1 MTKIEIFQ
9 AEDGAI
15 EFKGDS
21 NHETVWANLE
31 QIAQLFKRDKSGIS
45 RHIKNIYKS
54 EELEEKAT
62 VAIFATVQM
71 EGQREVRRDI
81 EYYNLD
87 MILSIGYRVDSKEA
101 TYFRK
106 WASSI
111 IRSYLIDGYA
121 INEKKLT
128 QTREL
133 LNNLKTTINFLST
146 KDIGHEKEILSLLK
160 TYTKTLTLLEGYD
173 KKNIDDI
180 SGAEST
186 YKLEY
191 TEVKSVLGE
200 LQEELMK
207 KGEATKLFAN
217 EKANELSGIVGNLYQ
232 TFGGDELYPT
242 VEDKATHLLYF
253 IIKDHPFTD
262 GNKRSAAFLF
272 IYFLDKCDY
281 LYKSNGEKKIN
292 ENALVTLTL
301 LIASSD
307 PKDKEILVKLVKHL
321 IFEDLS

>member
-1 MTKIEIFQ
+1 MNKVEIFQ
-9 AEDGAI
+9 AENGAI
-15 EFKGDS
+15 ELKGDS
-21 NHETVWANLE
+21 SHETIWANLE

-54 EELEEKAT
+54 TELEEKAT
-62 VAIFATVQM
+62 VAIFATVQK
-71 EGQREVRRDI
+71 EGQREVTRNI

-101 TYFRK
+101 TSFRK

-111 IRSYLIDGYA
+111 LKKYLIDGYA

-133 LNNLKTTINFLST
+133 LNNLKLTIDFLTT
-146 KDIGHEKEILSLLK
+146 KEIGQEKEILSLLK

-173 KKNIDDI
+173 KKSIDEV
-180 SGAEST
+180 SGQKSA

-191 TEVKSVLGE
+191 TEVKSLLSE
-200 LQEELMK
+200 LQAQLIK

-242 VEDKATHLLYF
+242 IEDKATHLLYF
-253 IIKDHPFTD
+253 TIKDHPFND
-262 GNKRSAAFLF
+262 GNKRSGAFLF

-307 PKDKEILVKLVKHL
+307 PQDKEILVKLVKHL
-321 IFEDLS
+321 IFEDTL

>member
-9 AEDGAI
+9 AENGAI

-54 EELEEKAT
+54 EELEEEAT
-62 VAIFATVQM
+62 VAIFATAQI
-71 EGQREVRRDI
+71 EGQREVTRDI

-87 MILSIGYRVDSKEA
+87 MILSIGYKVDSKEA

-121 INEKKLT
+121 TNEKKLT
-128 QTREL
+128 QNREL

-180 SGAEST
+180 SGAKST

-207 KGEATKLFAN
+207 KQEATKLFAN